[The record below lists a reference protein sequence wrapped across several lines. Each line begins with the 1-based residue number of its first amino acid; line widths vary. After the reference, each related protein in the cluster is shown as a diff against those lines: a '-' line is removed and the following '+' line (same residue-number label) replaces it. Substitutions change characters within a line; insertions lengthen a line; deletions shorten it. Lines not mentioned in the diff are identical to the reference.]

1 VSILSDE
8 LSKPQYASMTDQ
20 QAADAINAKTVSVEQ
35 TVAIHK
41 LKEYAILSGIWPKLK
56 AGH

>member
-1 VSILSDE
+1 
-8 LSKPQYASMTDQ
+8 MTDQ
-20 QAADAINAKTVSVEQ
+20 QAAYAINAKTVSVEQ